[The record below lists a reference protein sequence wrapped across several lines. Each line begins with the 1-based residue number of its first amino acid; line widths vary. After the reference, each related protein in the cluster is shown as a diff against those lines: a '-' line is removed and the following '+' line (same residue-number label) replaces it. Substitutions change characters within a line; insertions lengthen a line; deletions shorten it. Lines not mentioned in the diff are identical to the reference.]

1 MINKSLIDKML
12 AMPDDKLLA
21 MMRIILSGSG
31 IALSGDK
38 DKKGKGLDRVDEKTL
53 RKLRSVLAEV
63 TDEDI
68 ERITYLAEVYQNGA

>member
-21 MMRIILSGSG
+21 MMKIILSGSG
-31 IALSGDK
+31 ISLSGDK
-38 DKKGKGLDRVDEKTL
+38 DKKGKGTDRMDEKTI
-53 RKLRSVLAEV
+53 RKLRSVLAEI

-68 ERITYLAEVYQNGA
+68 ERVTYLAEVYQNGG

>member
-21 MMRIILSGSG
+21 MMKIILSGSG

-38 DKKGKGLDRVDEKTL
+38 KGRGLDRVDEKTL
-53 RKLRSVLAEV
+53 RKLRSVLAEI
-63 TDEDI
+63 TDGDI
-68 ERITYLAEVYQNGA
+68 ERVTYLAEVYQNGG

>member
-21 MMRIILSGSG
+21 MMKIILSGSG
-31 IALSGDK
+31 ISMSG
-38 DKKGKGLDRVDEKTL
+38 DKKGKSVDEKTL
-53 RKLRSVLAEV
+53 RKLRSVLAEI

-68 ERITYLAEVYQNGA
+68 ERITYLTEVYQHGA